1 MLLGIICNEKT
12 HEIDRLQAVNQL
24 YLNAVAAY
32 MDVQPVLIPIDQP
45 LLIEPLLARLDGLL
59 MTGNRTNV
67 HPSHYGVAPQA
78 IYEPYDENRDATA
91 FALIKAALAVDLPLL
106 AICRGFQELNV
117 VLGGSLMTNVHKMD
131 GKLSHRTPKGDTHDA
146 RFEARHDVH
155 FLEGGY
161 FNTLLGTKTAITN
174 SLHWQAVD
182 RLADDLRLD
191 GTAEDG
197 IIEAATHKTAAYCVG
212 VQWHPEYQAGENEIS
227 AKLFGDFERAMRQKG
242 KSGSAR

>member
-12 HEIDRLQAVNQL
+12 HEIDTLQAVNHL
-24 YLNAVAAY
+24 YLNAVATH
-32 MDVQPVLIPIDQP
+32 MDVQPVLIPTDGS
-45 LLIEPLLARLDGLL
+45 LRADTLLARLDGLL

-91 FALIKAALAVDLPLL
+91 FALIQAALAADLPLL
-106 AICRGFQELNV
+106 AVCRGFQELNV

-131 GKLSHRTPKGDTHDA
+131 GKLSHRTPRADTHDG
-146 RFEARHDVH
+146 RFAARHDVQ
-155 FLEGGY
+155 FVDGGY
-161 FNTLLGTKTAITN
+161 FNTLLGTNTAITN

-182 RLADDLRLD
+182 RLADDLILD

-197 IIEAATHKTAAYCVG
+197 IVEAATHKTASYCVG
-212 VQWHPEYQAGENEIS
+212 VQWHPEYQNGENMIS
-227 AKLFGDFERAMRQKG
+227 EKLFGDFERAMRQQK
-242 KSGSAR
+242 K